1 MNFVEHG
8 LLQARKLFII
18 FTIPRFIRPSEN
30 NRNIMS
36 KPINRFGPEIAIIT
50 LLTCFYTNSVQSCRA
65 DSLTSNRQINR
76 TAKPTSFD
84 QSTVSETNTNIPSTN
99 KNVLPNKHALH
110 SNTAL
115 SNLPIKDK
123 TDEATR
129 EQKILTVTDVEEMLR
144 GRFSFRSEYLLWSF
158 QGNPGPPP
166 LVTAGSWE
174 DTIPGALGQ
183 PHTQVLVGGRSLNS
197 APHSGGRFSIGYQ
210 IDPKLGLGV
219 EATYFFQ
226 GQKTATQQAQTSG
239 LPGDAQLAVPFF
251 DVTGVAG
258 RNGVPGPSVYILGGP
273 LPGSFAGL
281 SGGQIP
287 GFAAT
292 YKLNITSQ
300 LQGAETNY
308 RYALGV
314 WNGFEMEGL
323 IGGRWLELTEKLT
336 FVGTG
341 LAMPQATPATDFVD
355 EFNNKNDFF
364 GGQVGLRS
372 TYRIGRFSAEA
383 TGRLALGDMHEQAM
397 INGAVATNTGTLFLE
412 TKNTLGQLFKGGVFT
427 QPSNIGNYHRDVFAI
442 VPELRYDLGFDLTP
456 NMRMLLGYTFLWA
469 SSVARPGNQVDP
481 RINITQTNLAA
492 LSRATVGTGG
502 SPIPFPQP
510 QGAPA
515 PAGPLAPTFGFR
527 DSSFW
532 AQGLNFGISGSF

>member
-1 MNFVEHG
+1 MSVFSRKNAIVA
-8 LLQARKLFII
+8 LL
-18 FTIPRFIRPSEN
+18 
-30 NRNIMS
+30 
-36 KPINRFGPEIAIIT
+36 T
-50 LLTCFYTNSVQSCRA
+50 LLFVNTTHFCRA
-65 DSLTSNRQINR
+65 DSLTSNHQKDKTIQ
-76 TAKPTSFD
+76 PTSLD
-84 QSTVSETNTNIPSTN
+84 PSMMIETIANIPSN
-99 KNVLPNKHALH
+99 KKNFLSKERTFH
-110 SNTAL
+110 SIETS
-115 SNLPIKDK
+115 SNLPLKDK
-123 TDEATR
+123 TDEAIK
-129 EQKILTVTDVEEMLR
+129 EQKILTVTDVEDMLR

-183 PHTQVLVGGRSLNS
+183 PHTQVLVGGSSLNS
-197 APHSGGRFSIGYQ
+197 SPHSGGRFSMGYQ
-210 IDPKLGLGV
+210 IDPELGLGV
-219 EATYFFQ
+219 EATYFFL
-226 GQKTATQQAQTSG
+226 GQKTAVQQAQTSG
-239 LPGDAQLAVPFF
+239 FPGAGQLAVPFF

-258 RNGVPGPSVYILGGP
+258 RNGVPGQSVYILGGP

-281 SGGQIP
+281 PGQQIP

-300 LQGAETNY
+300 LQGAEANY
-308 RYALGV
+308 RYALGS
-314 WNGFEMEGL
+314 WNGFGMEGL
-323 IGGRWLELTEKLT
+323 IGGRWLELNEKLT

-341 LAMPQATPATDFVD
+341 MGMLQGTPATDFID

-372 TYRIGRFSAEA
+372 TFRIGRFSAEA
-383 TGRLALGDMHEQAM
+383 TGRLAFGDMHEQAM
-397 INGAVATNTGTLFLE
+397 INGAVTTNTGTLFMK
-412 TKNTLGQLFKGGVFT
+412 TKGTLGQLFQGGVFT
-427 QPSNIGNYHRDVFAI
+427 QPGNMGNYQRDVFAI
-442 VPELRYDLGFDLTP
+442 VPEFRYDLGFDLTP
-456 NMRMLLGYTFLWA
+456 NMRILLGYTFLFA

-481 RINITQTNLAA
+481 RINLTQTNLAA

-515 PAGPLAPTFGFR
+515 PAGPSAPTFGFT